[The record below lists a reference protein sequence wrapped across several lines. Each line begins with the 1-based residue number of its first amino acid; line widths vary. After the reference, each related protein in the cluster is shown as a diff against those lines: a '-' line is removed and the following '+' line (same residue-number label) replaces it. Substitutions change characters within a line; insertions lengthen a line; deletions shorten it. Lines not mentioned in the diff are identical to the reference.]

1 MTAANT
7 EPHVPD
13 QEEGPPNS
21 SHWYDVALTYVK
33 NGEILPR
40 YEQ

>member
-1 MTAANT
+1 MTT
-7 EPHVPD
+7 RTRKPHVPD
-13 QEEGPPNS
+13 REEGPPNS
-21 SHWYDVALTYVK
+21 SQWCDVALTWVK